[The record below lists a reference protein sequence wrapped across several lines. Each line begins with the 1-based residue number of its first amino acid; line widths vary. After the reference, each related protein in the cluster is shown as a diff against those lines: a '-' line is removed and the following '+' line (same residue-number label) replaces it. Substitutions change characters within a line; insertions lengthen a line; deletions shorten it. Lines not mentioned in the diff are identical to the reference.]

1 MNRRA
6 EAIARFYPFPL
17 GRNWFSLLLRSVSMR
32 FIICLLCL
40 SVLLIY
46 MPGCVAGGGDGHG
59 GWGHHDDHGDFHD
72 DHH

>member
-1 MNRRA
+1 
-6 EAIARFYPFPL
+6 
-17 GRNWFSLLLRSVSMR
+17 MR